1 MASTLTKRTTSKAAA
16 ADGGAE
22 LFDPEFEE
30 AKALGKERTEK
41 GTSWGS
47 DLQYVFAAIGSAV
60 GLGNFL
66 RFPSLAYR
74 YGGFGFL
81 LPYALAIVLVGV
93 PVMGME
99 NMFGQML
106 QRSAVPGF
114 TTIKPYLWGLGAY
127 LTMGSF
133 MAVIYYNVI
142 MAWSLVYLVYSFYPT
157 LPWGGSIEESTAF
170 FMQTV
175 LGRQD
180 PETGEMWS
188 LDDGLGAVQWHL
200 AVAALLYWVIVFFC
214 IFRGTKT
221 VQKVVLVTVPLPFLI
236 IFVLLFFGISR
247 EGSGS
252 GIQSYVDPT
261 MNPHALNSIDP
272 WVDAVGQIF
281 FGLSLCEGVMI
292 AYASRQPI
300 ERKVVRNSWLIV
312 IGNCSCSIIAGFAV
326 FALLGHFSTVQGV
339 SVDEIGIGSTYVL
352 AFQTFPAAFSLF
364 QGKGVPQL
372 FAVLFFITL
381 LSLGI
386 DSSMSSIEAVAV
398 AFVDSNR
405 WCKEHPRIVSGLLCF
420 SGYFLSLI
428 LTTRGGYDA
437 LIILDHYC
445 TNYSMLLGGAVSS
458 VVIAWCY
465 DAKKLVQ
472 QVACNTGENASYL
485 PFLWE
490 YMIKFITPLIL
501 FVLFFY
507 KFVEDLRFP
516 FGGGTHPAWALFVFG

>member
-1 MASTLTKRTTSKAAA
+1 MQLSSVPA
-16 ADGGAE
+16 
-22 LFDPEFEE
+22 
-30 AKALGKERTEK
+30 
-41 GTSWGS
+41 
-47 DLQYVFAAIGSAV
+47 
-60 GLGNFL
+60 
-66 RFPSLAYR
+66 
-74 YGGFGFL
+74 FGR
-81 LPYALAIVLVGV
+81 I
-93 PVMGME
+93 
-99 NMFGQML
+99 
-106 QRSAVPGF
+106 R
-114 TTIKPYLWGLGAY
+114 PYLWGLGAFTTFASVWTSVF
-127 LTMGSF
+127 LQT
-133 MAVIYYNVI
+133 V
-142 MAWSLVYLVYSFYPT
+142 MAWSLVYLVYSFSPGG
-157 LPWGGSIEESTAF
+157 LPWGSTVEESTTF
-170 FMQTV
+170 FYQTI
-175 LGRQD
+175 LGKQD
-180 PETGEMWS
+180 AETGEMWT
-188 LDDGLGAVQWHL
+188 LQQGLGPVQWKL
-200 AVAALLYWVIVFFC
+200 AVALLVYWGLIYAC
-214 IFRGTKT
+214 IINGTKT
-221 VQKVVLVTVPLPFLI
+221 VQKVVLVTVPLPVILILVFL
-236 IFVLLFFGISR
+236 FYGAAQ
-247 EGSGS
+247 EGAGT
-252 GIQSYVDPT
+252 GIQAYVDPSE
-261 MNPHALNSIDP
+261 NHVELNSINP

-281 FGLSLCEGVMI
+281 FGLSLCKGVMI
-292 AYASRQPI
+292 GYASRQPL

-312 IGNCSCSIIAGFAV
+312 IGNCSVSIIAGFAI
-326 FALLGHFSTVQGV
+326 FTLLGHFSTVQGV

-398 AFVDSNR
+398 AFVDSSV

-516 FGGGTHPAWALFVFG
+516 FGGGAHPAWALFVFGWLPCLVAPAIAFGGGSIALHQFTSLGWIPRKAGAYEFDVVRTV

>member
-1 MASTLTKRTTSKAAA
+1 
-16 ADGGAE
+16 
-22 LFDPEFEE
+22 
-30 AKALGKERTEK
+30 
-41 GTSWGS
+41 
-47 DLQYVFAAIGSAV
+47 
-60 GLGNFL
+60 
-66 RFPSLAYR
+66 
-74 YGGFGFL
+74 
-81 LPYALAIVLVGV
+81 
-93 PVMGME
+93 
-99 NMFGQML
+99 
-106 QRSAVPGF
+106 
-114 TTIKPYLWGLGAY
+114 
-127 LTMGSF
+127 
-133 MAVIYYNVI
+133 

-312 IGNCSCSIIAGFAV
+312 IGSKCFVAHRIPLRTSHTSSALNELTRATKDCSCSIIAGFAV

-339 SVDEIGIGSTYVL
+339 SVDEIGIGSTFAV
-352 AFQTFPAAFSLF
+352 AFQTFPAAFTLF
-364 QGKGVPQL
+364 EGKGVPQL

-386 DSSMSSIEAVAV
+386 DSSMSLVEAVVV
-398 AFVDSNR
+398 AFVDAVP
-405 WCKEHPRIVSGLLCF
+405 WCKERQTLVAAVTCAVGFLC
-420 SGYFLSLI
+420 SLI
-428 LTTRGGYDA
+428 MCTKGGYDV
-437 LIILDHYC
+437 LDIIDHY
-445 TNYSMLLGGAVSS
+445 
-458 VVIAWCY
+458 
-465 DAKKLVQ
+465 
-472 QVACNTGENASYL
+472 NAN
-485 PFLWE
+485 
-490 YMIKFITPLIL
+490 
-501 FVLFFY
+501 
-507 KFVEDLRFP
+507 
-516 FGGGTHPAWALFVFG
+516 